1 MEDRS
6 VIQPILEALEYFNKS
21 KEELEYFYN
30 IIDKFCASWF
40 GKTVITTNFS
50 AIDLLLIHDLLG
62 EYLRFEGNSK
72 KIALWLLAIN
82 RVCYNYTLDLSKA
95 KKEVEELKKIK
106 KEDLDTSLIDP
117 ILNTLKTL
125 EEAHLTS
132 SLNNRP
138 QEDIIGNFLQWVGI
152 YTTFIYP
159 SLENKM
165 DFYDKN
171 VLRAMNFLLS
181 EFLKQKTNE
190 KRLAFLIMAII
201 EACKQYSLQNNI
213 NTELLNQNSENMD
226 FVLPGKEEKLVEE
239 LLNKL
244 KNETERQRKSQLILS
259 KEILADQFVKDS
271 FDKFISDINN
281 DPTEAVTIFNDY
293 SFRLSNIL
301 IKFDTGKQFLFLQ
314 TLSRYRT
321 NVKSVL
327 KPETY
332 NNLKKSV
339 EMLSERTKEWFKNEL
354 VKLNERKDFYI
365 EFVLQKM
372 LNEKESTKAN
382 TAKLFIMLYL
392 IKKLELM

>member
-6 VIQPILEALEYFNKS
+6 VIQPILEALEYFKKS
-21 KEELEYFYN
+21 KEELDYFYN

-40 GKTVITTNFS
+40 GKTVITTNFTS
-50 AIDLLLIHDLLG
+50 SDLLLIHDLLG

-95 KKEVEELKKIK
+95 KREVEELKKIN
-106 KEDLDTSLIDP
+106 KEELDTSLIGP
-117 ILNTLKTL
+117 ILNTLKNF
-125 EEAHLTS
+125 EESHLTS

-138 QEDIIGNFLQWVGI
+138 QEDIIGNFLQWVGV

-171 VLRAMNFLLS
+171 ILRAMNFLLS

-190 KRLAFLIMAII
+190 KRLAFLIMAIM

-213 NTELLNQNSENMD
+213 NTELLNQNSETIM
-226 FVLPGKEEKLVEE
+226 PGKEEKLVEE

-244 KNETERQRKSQLILS
+244 KNETERQRKSQLIIS

-271 FDKFISDINN
+271 FDKFIDDINN
-281 DPTEAVTIFNDY
+281 DPIEAVTIFNEY
-293 SFRLSNIL
+293 SFKLSNIL

-327 KPETY
+327 KKESY

-339 EMLSERTKEWFKNEL
+339 EMLSERTKEWFKKEL
-354 VKLNERKDFYI
+354 IKLNERKDFYI

-372 LNEKESTKAN
+372 LNEKEPTKAN

-392 IKKLELM
+392 IKKLELL

>member
-21 KEELEYFYN
+21 KEELDFFYN
-30 IIDKFCASWF
+30 IIDKFSASWF
-40 GKTVITTNFS
+40 GKPVMTTNFNS
-50 AIDLLLIHDLLG
+50 ADLYLIHDLLG

-82 RVCYNYTLDLSKA
+82 RVCYNYTQDLSKA
-95 KKEVEELKKIK
+95 KKEVEELKKISK
-106 KEDLDTSLIDP
+106 DELDTTLIEP
-117 ILNTLKTL
+117 VLNTLKTL
-125 EEAHLTS
+125 EEFHLTS
-132 SLNNRP
+132 SINNKP
-138 QEDIIGNFLQWVGI
+138 QDDIINNFLQWVGI

-171 VLRAMNFLLS
+171 ILRAMNFLLS
-181 EFLKQKTNE
+181 EFLKQKSND
-190 KRLAFLIMAII
+190 KRLAFLIIAIM
-201 EACKQYSLQNNI
+201 EACKQYSLQNNGV
-213 NTELLNQNSENMD
+213 NPELLSQNSEI
-226 FVLPGKEEKLVEE
+226 VVPGKEEKLVEE

-244 KNETERQRKSQLILS
+244 KKETERQRKAHTILS

-271 FDKFISDINN
+271 FDKFIDDINN
-281 DPTEAVTIFNDY
+281 DPTEAVSIFNDY
-293 SFRLSNIL
+293 SFKLANNL

-327 KPETY
+327 KQETY

-339 EMLSERTKEWFKNEL
+339 EMLSDRTKEWFKNEI
-354 VKLNERKDFYI
+354 VRLNERKDLYI
-365 EFVLQKM
+365 EFVIQKM
-372 LNEKESTKAN
+372 LNEKDSTKSN
-382 TAKLFIMLYL
+382 TAKLFITLYL
-392 IKKLELM
+392 IKKLELL

>member
-21 KEELEYFYN
+21 KEELDFFYN
-30 IIDKFCASWF
+30 IIDKFCVSWF
-40 GKTVITTNFS
+40 GKPVMTTNFTS
-50 AIDLLLIHDLLG
+50 SDLFLIHDLLG

-82 RVCYNYTLDLSKA
+82 RVCYNYTQDLSKV
-95 KKEVEELKKIK
+95 KKEVEELKKISK
-106 KEDLDTSLIDP
+106 DELDTSLIDP
-117 ILNTLKTL
+117 ILNTLRNL
-125 EEAHLTS
+125 EELHLTS
-132 SLNNRP
+132 SINNKP
-138 QEDIIGNFLQWVGI
+138 QEDIINNFLQWVGI

-171 VLRAMNFLLS
+171 ILRAMNFLLS
-181 EFLKQKTNE
+181 EFLKQKTND
-190 KRLAFLIMAII
+190 KRLAFLIIAIM
-201 EACKQYSLQNNI
+201 EACKQYSLQNNNI
-213 NTELLNQNSENMD
+213 NPDLFTQNSEI
-226 FVLPGKEEKLVEE
+226 VVPGKEEKLVEE

-244 KNETERQRKSQLILS
+244 KKETERQRKSHTILS

-271 FDKFISDINN
+271 FDKFIDDINN
-281 DPTEAVTIFNDY
+281 DPTEAVAIFNDY
-293 SFRLSNIL
+293 SFKLANNL

-327 KPETY
+327 KQETY

-339 EMLSERTKEWFKNEL
+339 EMLSDRTKEWFKNEL
-354 VKLNERKDFYI
+354 ARLNERKDLYI
-365 EFVLQKM
+365 EFVIQKM
-372 LNEKESTKAN
+372 LNEKDQTKAN

-392 IKKLELM
+392 IKKLELL

>member
-21 KEELEYFYN
+21 KEELDFFYN

-40 GKTVITTNFS
+40 GKPVMTTNFTS
-50 AIDLLLIHDLLG
+50 SDLFLIHDLLG

-82 RVCYNYTLDLSKA
+82 RVCYNYTQDLSKV
-95 KKEVEELKKIK
+95 KKEVEELKKISK
-106 KEDLDTSLIDP
+106 DELDTSLIDP
-117 ILNTLKTL
+117 ILNTLRNL
-125 EEAHLTS
+125 EELHLTS
-132 SLNNRP
+132 SINNKP
-138 QEDIIGNFLQWVGI
+138 QEDIINNFLQWVGI

-171 VLRAMNFLLS
+171 ILRAMNFLLS
-181 EFLKQKTNE
+181 EFLKQKTND
-190 KRLAFLIMAII
+190 KRLAFLIIAIM
-201 EACKQYSLQNNI
+201 EACKQYSLQNNNI
-213 NTELLNQNSENMD
+213 NPDLFTQNSEI
-226 FVLPGKEEKLVEE
+226 VVPGKEEKLVEE

-244 KNETERQRKSQLILS
+244 KKETERQRKSHTILS

-271 FDKFISDINN
+271 FDKFIDDINN
-281 DPTEAVTIFNDY
+281 DPTEAVAIFNDY
-293 SFRLSNIL
+293 SFKLANNL

-327 KPETY
+327 KQETY

-339 EMLSERTKEWFKNEL
+339 EMLSDRTKEWFKNEL
-354 VKLNERKDFYI
+354 ARLNERKDLYI
-365 EFVLQKM
+365 EFVIQKM
-372 LNEKESTKAN
+372 LNEKDQTKAN

-392 IKKLELM
+392 IKKLELL